1 MSLEPFPST
10 TCSRSTP
17 KRVAS
22 AVFSANPFPAGDRVP
37 PATASAMACRTRGL
51 GPRGFSLEASLT
63 MSFSASPYSHASSS
77 TGLPGTYGAM
87 RRTYS
92 GESMDRSPTLVA
104 AASFTGAGCRRF
116 TIDDSRHCGGIRS
129 EELQEWRA
137 LAQLRERRGNRPF
150 LLMALEVDEKQI
162 FPKAGARR
170 TGFEPAHAD
179 PVFRQRLQQR
189 MYGTRTVVRR
199 HHQRG
204 LIATGWCGAVVAQDP
219 ETRCVIGLVFDM
231 RCKYFETVDRRRGI
245 AGDRR
250 RAGLSGGHARRLGIA
265 RHRNACD
272 RGQGPR

>member
-1 MSLEPFPST
+1 MSLEPFPRT

-22 AVFSANPFPAGDRVP
+22 AVFSANPFPSGYRVT

-63 MSFSASPYSHASSS
+63 MSFSARPYSRASSS

-92 GESMDRSPTLVA
+92 GESADRSPTLIA
-104 AASFTGAGCRRF
+104 AESFAGTACRRF

-137 LAQLRERRGNRPF
+137 LAQLRERRGNRSFF
-150 LLMALEVDEKQI
+150 LVALEVDEKQV

-179 PVFRQRLQQR
+179 AVFRQRLQQR
-189 MYGTRTVVRR
+189 MYCARTVVGR

-204 LIATGWCGAVVAQDP
+204 LIATGWRGAVAAQNP
-219 ETRCVIGLVFDM
+219 ETRCVFGLLFDM
-231 RCKYFETVDRRRGI
+231 RREHVETVDRPAGI

-250 RAGLSGGHARRLGIA
+250 RAGLGG
-265 RHRNACD
+265 
-272 RGQGPR
+272 